1 VGGTESKRRTP
12 GSLKDVL
19 VLTWCGMRGLATLA
33 LALALPT
40 HTADGD
46 AFPGRNFIVTC
57 AAAVLLVTLVIPG
70 LTLPSLMRAL
80 KLPVHDAE
88 EARLE
93 RLLARKAEMVAVET
107 IRTSET
113 AQKLP
118 EKRRLALE
126 RRMSS
131 LHTLL
136 ETDYQDD
143 PDKMLHLKNVLGVM
157 DAVQRQ
163 ALQAARREVLKA
175 RKARDMDPEAVD
187 RVLRRLDL
195 RTVTLDR

>member
-1 VGGTESKRRTP
+1 
-12 GSLKDVL
+12 
-19 VLTWCGMRGLATLA
+19 
-33 LALALPT
+33 
-40 HTADGD
+40 
-46 AFPGRNFIVTC
+46 
-57 AAAVLLVTLVIPG
+57 
-70 LTLPSLMRAL
+70 MRAL

>member
-1 VGGTESKRRTP
+1 
-12 GSLKDVL
+12 
-19 VLTWCGMRGLATLA
+19 
-33 LALALPT
+33 
-40 HTADGD
+40 
-46 AFPGRNFIVTC
+46 
-57 AAAVLLVTLVIPG
+57 
-70 LTLPSLMRAL
+70 
-80 KLPVHDAE
+80 
-88 EARLE
+88 
-93 RLLARKAEMVAVET
+93 MVAVET